1 MNIGSIKEKFP
12 SLKDPELLQEIIN
25 SGTIVEFDPEQTV
38 MDFGSS
44 IKMLPFVLEGALKVL
59 KKDDEGHELFIYF
72 LYPGQSCAVTFQC
85 CMAHVPSQIKAVA
98 EDKAKLLLI
107 PASKM
112 DDWRS
117 RFSDWN
123 NFVLQTY
130 TQRFSELMATLDSV
144 VFNNLDERLFE
155 YLQKKADIFDGRE
168 IVSTHQKIAYDLNTS
183 REVISRLMKE
193 LERKGKIR
201 LGRNK
206 IELL

>member
-1 MNIGSIKEKFP
+1 MDIAQIKEVFP
-12 SLKDPELLQEIIN
+12 DFSDPELLREITEA
-25 SGTIVEFDPEQTV
+25 GQIVEIPSEQVV

-59 KKDDEGHELFIYF
+59 RKDEEGNEMFIYF

-85 CMAHVPSQIKAVA
+85 CMAHAPSQIKAVT
-98 EDKAKLLLI
+98 EDKVKLLLI

-112 DDWRS
+112 DDWKAK
-117 RFSDWN
+117 FQAWN

-144 VFNNLDERLFE
+144 VFNNLDKRLLD
-155 YLQKKADIFDGRE
+155 YLEKKASIFDGKE

-193 LERKGKIR
+193 LEKKGKIR